1 MISDKMNTTISI
13 LARYLSRGGK
23 KLDTLQFDLT
33 GSPARIVFG
42 RGSIGRT
49 CDALDW
55 LDARR
60 ALVLSTDAQKEPAEA
75 LACKLGKR
83 CLGVY
88 AKATMHTPVS
98 VTEAAMD
105 VIEEQRVD
113 CLISFGGGST
123 IGLGKAIAYRTDL
136 PQVAIPTTYAG
147 SEVTPILGQTE
158 DGRKTTLRSER
169 VLPEI
174 VLYDPELTGTLPL
187 SMSATS
193 GMNAIAHGVEALY
206 ARDRN
211 PISTMMA
218 AEGVRALC
226 EALPAL
232 SAGNGDDDARD
243 RALYGSWLCGSVL
256 GQVGMA
262 LHHKLCHTVGGA
274 FDLPHAE
281 THTVI
286 LPHATA
292 FNAAVAGDLLEPVS
306 DALGGADPGPG
317 LFGLAKSLGTPTA
330 LRDLGMPESGIAHAA
345 DLAMANPY
353 WNPRPLDRDAIEALV
368 RAAYEGE
375 PPSG

>member
-1 MISDKMNTTISI
+1 MNDKINTTKSI
-13 LARYLSRGGK
+13 PAGYLSLWGRQ
-23 KLDTLQFDLT
+23 LDTIRFDLT

-42 RGSIGRT
+42 RGSLSRT
-49 CDALDW
+49 CEALDW

-88 AKATMHTPVS
+88 AKAAMHTPVS
-98 VTEAAMD
+98 VTEVAMD

-123 IGLGKAIAYRTDL
+123 IGLGKAIAYRSDL

-158 DGRKTTLRSER
+158 DGKKTTLRSER
-169 VLPEI
+169 VRPEV

-187 SMSATS
+187 SMSVTS
-193 GMNAIAHGVEALY
+193 GMNAVAHGVEALY
-206 ARDRN
+206 AQDRN

-218 AEGVRALC
+218 VEGVRALC

-232 SAGNGDDDARD
+232 SGGNGDDDARD
-243 RALYGSWLCGSVL
+243 RALFGSWLCGSVL

-262 LHHKLCHTVGGA
+262 LHHKLCHTIGGA

-306 DALGGADPGPG
+306 DALGGASPGPG
-317 LFGLAKSLGTPTA
+317 LFELAKGLGAPTA
-330 LRDLGMPESGIAHAA
+330 LRDLGMPTSGISHAA

-353 WNPRPLDRDAIEALV
+353 WNPRPLDRDAIETLV
-368 RAAYEGE
+368 LAAYEGE

>member
-1 MISDKMNTTISI
+1 MFH
-13 LARYLSRGGK
+13 AGGQT
-23 KLDTLQFDLT
+23 LDTLQFDLT

-42 RGSIGRT
+42 RGSLGRT

-60 ALVLSTDAQKEPAEA
+60 ALILSTDAQKEPAEA

-98 VTEAAMD
+98 VTEAAMG
-105 VIEEQRVD
+105 VIEDQRVD

-158 DGRKTTLRSER
+158 DGMKTTLRSER
-169 VLPEI
+169 VLPEV

-187 SMSATS
+187 PMSVTS
-193 GMNAIAHGVEALY
+193 GINAIAHGVEALY
-206 ARDRN
+206 AQDRN
-211 PISTMMA
+211 PISTLMA

-226 EALPAL
+226 EALPAI
-232 SAGNGDDDARD
+232 SGGNGNGEARD

-306 DALGGADPGPG
+306 NALNGAAPGSG
-317 LFGLAKSLGTPTA
+317 IFRLAERMGAPTA

-345 DLAMANPY
+345 DLAMSKPY
-353 WNPRPLDRDAIEALV
+353 WNPRPLDRDAIEALI

-375 PPSG
+375 PPRD